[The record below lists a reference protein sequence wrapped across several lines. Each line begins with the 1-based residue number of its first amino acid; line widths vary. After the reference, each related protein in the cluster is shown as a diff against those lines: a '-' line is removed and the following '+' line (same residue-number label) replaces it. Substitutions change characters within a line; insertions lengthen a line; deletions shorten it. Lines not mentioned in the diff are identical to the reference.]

1 MRQRNN
7 GQSENEILQNQ
18 FTAYLATAVMRRRKD
33 YIEKISRHN
42 VEYLTD
48 SVLPEYEYTLEQDV
62 FADLPL
68 EMQLENTALFKAL
81 KELNPKERHVFFGRV
96 LDGKDFE
103 VMAGEL
109 GLGYKGIAAIYYRA
123 IHKIK
128 KKMEVDKNEF

>member
-7 GQSENEILQNQ
+7 GQNENEILQNQ
-18 FTAYLATAVMRRRKD
+18 FTAYLATAVVRRRKD

-62 FADLPL
+62 FGDLPL
-68 EMQLENTALFKAL
+68 EMQLENAALLKAL
-81 KELNPKERHVFFGRV
+81 KILNPKERHVLLGRV
-96 LDGKDFE
+96 LDGKAFE
-103 VMAGEL
+103 VMAEEL
-109 GLGYKGIAAIYYRA
+109 GLGYKGTAAIYYRA

-128 KKMEVDKNEF
+128 KEMGVEKNEF